1 MSPQN
6 NNKIEP
12 KLLEEAA
19 AWHARV
25 NSGHAVTEDWLS
37 LTAWLEKTPNHAR
50 AYDAIEDIVIDAE
63 VLPISKFGENIYD
76 DSSTNINISEPART
90 EHPGFF
96 AKTQHLAFSKTAGFA
111 ILLGFLITGMM
122 FTPNLTS
129 PQTSDLISHSYVAD
143 NKANQVTLADGSIV
157 NLNVNSEITALL
169 TEKERRITMTKGEAI
184 FNVHKDPSRP
194 FIITVADTDI
204 RVVGTVFNVLK
215 EQTGLSVTVSEGIV
229 EVMPSSRKAND
240 VSNRL
245 FPNEI
250 LNAGQQFQLKDEDNT
265 PIVRNIEVENILAW
279 RKGQLIYED
288 ANLQQIMSD
297 LGRYLNKPV
306 DVATSLSS
314 LSFSGVLLTDDIEA
328 SFLVL
333 ESSLPIKVSYS
344 DALIA
349 VNPQ

>member
-19 AWHARV
+19 DWHARV
-25 NSGHAVTEDWLS
+25 NSDQAITEDWLS
-37 LTAWLEKTPNHAR
+37 LTAWLEKTPDHAK
-50 AYDAIEDIVIDAE
+50 AYDAVENIAFDAE
-63 VLPISKFGENIYD
+63 LLPASKFSENIFD
-76 DSSTNINISEPART
+76 DISTNTNINEPAPT
-90 EHPGFF
+90 VHPGFF
-96 AKTQHLAFSKTAGFA
+96 AKTQHLAFNKTAGFF
-111 ILLGFLITGMM
+111 ILLGFLIAGMM
-122 FTPNLTS
+122 YAPNLTGPETS
-129 PQTSDLISHSYVAD
+129 EFMPQYYVAG
-143 NKANQVTLADGSIV
+143 NKSNQVTLADGSIV

-184 FNVHKDPSRP
+184 FDVSKDPARP

-229 EVMPSSRKAND
+229 EVMPSSRETNN
-240 VSNRL
+240 VSNRQ
-245 FPNEI
+245 FPNKI
-250 LNAGQQFQLKDEDNT
+250 LNAGQQFQLKNEDNR
-265 PIVRNIEVENILAW
+265 PIVRNIEAENILAW
-279 RKGQLIYED
+279 RKGQLIYEEAD
-288 ANLQQIMSD
+288 LQQVMSD

-306 DVATSLSS
+306 DVAASLSS

-333 ESSLPIKVSYS
+333 ESSLPIKVSS
-344 DALIA
+344 SNTLIA